1 MSQLNPKTLKLTD
14 SRKVNAY
21 SYKQA
26 QQRCLRQTE
35 DQWAILI
42 PRKVPHVKRST
53 AMGIFYTHTQDLM
66 SAPQPPWSSEE
77 PHSRQRHRTHHLHV

>member
-26 QQRCLRQTE
+26 QQR
-35 DQWAILI
+35 
-42 PRKVPHVKRST
+42 
-53 AMGIFYTHTQDLM
+53 
-66 SAPQPPWSSEE
+66 
-77 PHSRQRHRTHHLHV
+77 